1 MAHEPL
7 SRETVE
13 AVARLARL
21 AIDPAEMADLRMRL
35 GAVLAHA
42 ERLGDLD
49 LGAIKPLTHVDD
61 TSNRFGADTVGAMLD
76 PETSLALA
84 PDRYEGFYRV
94 PKVLG
99 DGGGA

>member
-1 MAHEPL
+1 MSNQPL
-7 SRETVE
+7 STETVE

-21 AIDPAEMADLRMRL
+21 AVAPGEMSDLRTRL
-35 GAVLAHA
+35 SAVLAHA

-49 LGAIKPLTHVDD
+49 LAEVRPLTHVDD
-61 TSNRFGADTVGAMLD
+61 TSNRFATDTVGAMLD
-76 PETSLALA
+76 RQAALSLA
-84 PDRYEGFYRV
+84 PDRFEGFYRV